1 MFVGRREIAPAWWG
15 GVRVAAE
22 RRESRDACG
31 DGVEDIWSWRDRRNA
46 WREGR
51 ERDMVMM
58 SQLVVC
64 EMLQHE
70 E

>member
-22 RRESRDACG
+22 RRESWSRSCDACG
-31 DGVEDIWSWRDRRNA
+31 DGVEEDIEVERERDRRSA

-51 ERDMVMM
+51 ESDMID
-58 SQLVVC
+58 
-64 EMLQHE
+64 
-70 E
+70 